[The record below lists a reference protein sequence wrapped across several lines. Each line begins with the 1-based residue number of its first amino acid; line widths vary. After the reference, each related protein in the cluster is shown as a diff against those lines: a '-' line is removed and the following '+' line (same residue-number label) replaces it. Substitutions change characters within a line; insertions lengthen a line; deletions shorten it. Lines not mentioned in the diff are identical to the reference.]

1 MIYQLQLA
9 KTCPKIL
16 RYILCWLWQWGV
28 SFVQKVAR
36 SPAVDWKSINFP
48 FSVFCPI
55 SPIRFCS
62 TSVGCNRCYDLIKET
77 RPIRKEKHNL
87 SKPDD
92 KNVKIISVVQHSTK
106 KDLSKGWILWNL
118 FKIILWGYYIACSLK
133 VGLTF
138 VRLAQI
144 LKPIDQIILA
154 AKIFW
159 KFWLGASI
167 CTLNEPCNIN
177 NILST
182 QNIAGFII
190 TTRKVQIQII
200 LVVGWKRRK
209 PGSQPR
215 CSSCWGRCT
224 FAPLRGE
231 GGCRCRSQG

>member
-1 MIYQLQLA
+1 MI
-9 KTCPKIL
+9 KT
-16 RYILCWLWQWGV
+16 
-28 SFVQKVAR
+28 
-36 SPAVDWKSINFP
+36 
-48 FSVFCPI
+48 
-55 SPIRFCS
+55 
-62 TSVGCNRCYDLIKET
+62 
-77 RPIRKEKHNL
+77 
-87 SKPDD
+87 SKPSQSSSFH
-92 KNVKIISVVQHSTK
+92 KLYNIQLKKTFPKVEFCEICSKIV
-106 KDLSKGWILWNL
+106 
-118 FKIILWGYYIACSLK
+118 LWGDWIFCSLK

-200 LVVGWKRRK
+200 LVVGWERRK

-224 FAPLRGE
+224 FAPLRGV